1 MGQRSGRCTAFDVT
15 ALRESKMRSILPA
28 LALAL
33 LSTSAAVAQTVT
45 SDAVYTG
52 AITTRW
58 GKAVTPENAWR
69 SYPRPQLQR
78 DKWLN
83 LNGLWDY
90 AIVKAGTPQPQAM
103 QGKILVPFPVE
114 SRLSGVA
121 RKVLPE
127 DRVWYRRQFTVPAGW
142 AGQNVKLNFGAV
154 DYEAVVWVNG
164 AVVGAHKG
172 GSDAFGFDITAALK
186 PGANEVVVQVADPTS
201 AGSQPRGKQILE
213 PDGIWYTASSG
224 IWQTVWLEPV
234 SKLHIADVRATPNID
249 TGKIEVDVALSAWA
263 SDTDA
268 VRLTVRSRGKTIAS
282 TITRANRHASI
293 AIPNAHLWSPEDP
306 FLYDLVAELVTVK
319 DPWAGKPERDRAAYD
334 ARFTRGEADTY
345 AAAQVSGAPRDTVK
359 AYFAM
364 RKISVGPGTVTG
376 QPMLLLNNKPYFQ
389 NGTLDQGWW
398 PDGLLTPPS
407 EEAMRYDLEFLKK
420 AGFNMVRK
428 HIKIEPARYYY
439 DADHMGMLIWQD
451 MPSGGGEDQF
461 LAGTSQSQAVLS
473 SDVMSD
479 QQAELSQMI
488 GDLRAFPSIVMWVV
502 NNEGWGQYDSATL
515 TRFVRGMDP
524 SRLVNSDSGWLD
536 VASRDSDVFD
546 IHTYEDV
553 PKVPT
558 RQSERAIVIGEYG
571 GVGWPIE
578 GHLWRNDK
586 RWSYQVTT
594 DSKDYLARY
603 RRKFEEVVRQAKVH
617 GLSASVYTQT
627 TDVEGEIN
635 GLLTYDRAV
644 AKAPAGA
651 FAAMAKPL
659 WQEAGATAAPPPT
672 P

>member
-1 MGQRSGRCTAFDVT
+1 
-15 ALRESKMRSILPA
+15 
-28 LALAL
+28 
-33 LSTSAAVAQTVT
+33 
-45 SDAVYTG
+45 
-52 AITTRW
+52 
-58 GKAVTPENAWR
+58 
-69 SYPRPQLQR
+69 
-78 DKWLN
+78 
-83 LNGLWDY
+83 
-90 AIVKAGTPQPQAM
+90 
-103 QGKILVPFPVE
+103 
-114 SRLSGVA
+114 
-121 RKVLPE
+121 
-127 DRVWYRRQFTVPAGW
+127 
-142 AGQNVKLNFGAV
+142 VKLNFGAV

-172 GSDAFGFDITAALK
+172 GSDSFGFDITSALK
-186 PGANEVVVQVADPTS
+186 PGSNEVVVQVADPTS

-213 PDGIWYTASSG
+213 PEGIWYTASSG

-249 TGKIEVDVALSAWA
+249 TGRLEVDVALSTWA
-263 SDTDA
+263 NDTDA
-268 VRLTVRSRGKTIAS
+268 VRLSVKSGGQVIAS
-282 TITRANRHASI
+282 TIIRANRHASI
-293 AIPNAHLWSPEDP
+293 AIPDAQLWSPEDP

-319 DPWAGKPERDRAAYD
+319 DPYAGKAERNRVAYDSRFTTGETAAY
-334 ARFTRGEADTY
+334 AG
-345 AAAQVSGAPRDTVK
+345 AQVTGAARDTVK

-364 RKISVGPGTVTG
+364 RKISVGPGNVTG

-428 HIKIEPARYYY
+428 HIKVEPARYYY
-439 DADHMGMLIWQD
+439 DADHMGMLVWQD

-515 TRFVRGMDP
+515 TRFVKGMDP
-524 SRLVNSDSGWLD
+524 SRLVNADSGWLD
-536 VASRDSDVFD
+536 VASRDSDVLD

-558 RQSERAIVIGEYG
+558 RQAERAIVIGEYG
-571 GVGWPIE
+571 GVGRPID
-578 GHLWRNDK
+578 GHLWRAGK
-586 RWSYQVTT
+586 RNWSYQVAK
-594 DSKDYLARY
+594 DADDYLARY
-603 RRKFEEVVRQAKVH
+603 RRKFEEIVRQAKVH

-635 GLLTYDRAV
+635 GLLTYDREV
-644 AKAPAGA
+644 AKAPAEA
-651 FAAMAKPL
+651 FARMAKPL
-659 WQEAGATAAPPPT
+659 WEPAAAPST

>member
-1 MGQRSGRCTAFDVT
+1 
-15 ALRESKMRSILPA
+15 MRNMILA
-28 LALAL
+28 SVLAL
-33 LSTSAAVAQTVT
+33 LPATAVAQQAPA
-45 SDAVYTG
+45 DAVYTG

-58 GKAVTPENAWR
+58 GQAVTPENAWR

-90 AIVKAGTPQPQAM
+90 AIAKTGTPRPQAM

-127 DRVWYRRQFTVPAGW
+127 DRIWYRRTFTVPADW

-154 DYEAVVWVNG
+154 DYEAVIWVNG
-164 AVVGAHKG
+164 AVIGAHKG
-172 GSDAFGFDITAALK
+172 GSDAFGLDVTAALK
-186 PGANEVVVQVADPTS
+186 PGINEVVVQVADPTS

-234 SKLHIADVRATPNID
+234 SKLHIADIRATPNID
-249 TGKIEVDVALSAWA
+249 TGKVEVDVALSAWA
-263 SDTDA
+263 NDTDA
-268 VRLTVRSRGKTIAS
+268 VRLSVRSGGQVIAS
-282 TITRANRHASI
+282 TIVRANRHASI

-306 FLYDLVAELVTVK
+306 FLYDIVAELVTVK
-319 DPWAGKPERDRAAYD
+319 DPYAGKAERDRTAYD
-334 ARFTRGEADTY
+334 ARFTRGESDTY
-345 AAAQVSGAPRDTVK
+345 SAAQVAGAARDTVK

-461 LAGTSQSQAVLS
+461 VTGTSQSQAVLS

-515 TRFVRGMDP
+515 TRLVKGMDP
-524 SRLVNSDSGWLD
+524 SRLVNSDSGWMD
-536 VASRDSDVFD
+536 VAPGDSDVFD

-553 PKVPT
+553 PRVPT

-571 GVGWPIE
+571 GVGRPIE
-578 GHLWRNDK
+578 GHLWRAGK
-586 RWSYQVTT
+586 RNWSYQVAK
-594 DSKDYLARY
+594 DAEDYLARY
-603 RRKFEEVVRQAKVH
+603 RRKFDEIVRQARVH

-644 AKAPAGA
+644 SKAPAEA

-659 WQEAGATAAPPPT
+659 WQGSGGSTAASPT